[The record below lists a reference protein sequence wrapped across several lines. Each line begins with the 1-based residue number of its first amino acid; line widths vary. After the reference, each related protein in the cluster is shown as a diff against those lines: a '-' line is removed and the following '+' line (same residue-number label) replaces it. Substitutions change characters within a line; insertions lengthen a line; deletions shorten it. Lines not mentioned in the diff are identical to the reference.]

1 MGILG
6 DVVSSAAKAAGKAM
20 DRAEKRNKSAQDC
33 EQWIQAS
40 IQEEKEVEECYEV
53 FVKNRKMQFADMEE
67 SSTIQDLFKQAVSVG
82 SIERDYSILDR
93 LPEKY
98 RKSQTF
104 IDNLETV
111 KTISYQQCVDAYL
124 NYDKSVYY
132 TMLMLKPLLY
142 FDEIRDEIDY
152 SLKHLPYYEQVN
164 NDIKSVLTEYM
175 NIGEAF
181 EEIKNYKADTI
192 SFDEFN
198 ELVDGYYSISN
209 LFDEGKYQDAF
220 NIITKA
226 SFERD
231 IFDFA
236 KKSLLQFALL
246 LNNESSESTK
256 AYEQMKEVVDGLFRA
271 SRLVHREGSEYKY
284 DFVRIPVVDM
294 IVAESIRFNHVGMI
308 DKINDQ
314 LKDLLNDFILNRD
327 EMDAEQFSVLQRVF
341 AYLKA
346 YEQEK
351 IVLEFMVLNNIP
363 RNEAQEKR
371 LLFLKNTGGMSGG
384 FGNVNIPEE
393 IYVDEPEKLTFDY
406 RCISWGE
413 SQIKGYLNYFS
424 GENRRM
430 MLPVVVDDWNNNL
443 EIKGIK
449 WSLNDLL
456 RSLNCGLKDNF
467 GDKYQVEVVES
478 GALAEGWIDY
488 SDSILVKE
496 DANFSNRYPWLQFV
510 ISAEQLTLSQIS
522 FSIFVLYHPEYDFVN
537 DTDCVKVN
545 SAMINKLV
553 ALKLKQNP
561 KLNNYI
567 NVTKSVIISEL
578 EKYLNGTTISEDI
591 Y

>member
-246 LNNESSESTK
+246 
-256 AYEQMKEVVDGLFRA
+256 
-271 SRLVHREGSEYKY
+271 
-284 DFVRIPVVDM
+284 
-294 IVAESIRFNHVGMI
+294 
-308 DKINDQ
+308 
-314 LKDLLNDFILNRD
+314 
-327 EMDAEQFSVLQRVF
+327 
-341 AYLKA
+341 
-346 YEQEK
+346 
-351 IVLEFMVLNNIP
+351 
-363 RNEAQEKR
+363 
-371 LLFLKNTGGMSGG
+371 
-384 FGNVNIPEE
+384 
-393 IYVDEPEKLTFDY
+393 
-406 RCISWGE
+406 
-413 SQIKGYLNYFS
+413 
-424 GENRRM
+424 
-430 MLPVVVDDWNNNL
+430 
-443 EIKGIK
+443 
-449 WSLNDLL
+449 
-456 RSLNCGLKDNF
+456 
-467 GDKYQVEVVES
+467 
-478 GALAEGWIDY
+478 
-488 SDSILVKE
+488 
-496 DANFSNRYPWLQFV
+496 
-510 ISAEQLTLSQIS
+510 
-522 FSIFVLYHPEYDFVN
+522 
-537 DTDCVKVN
+537 
-545 SAMINKLV
+545 
-553 ALKLKQNP
+553 
-561 KLNNYI
+561 
-567 NVTKSVIISEL
+567 
-578 EKYLNGTTISEDI
+578 
-591 Y
+591 